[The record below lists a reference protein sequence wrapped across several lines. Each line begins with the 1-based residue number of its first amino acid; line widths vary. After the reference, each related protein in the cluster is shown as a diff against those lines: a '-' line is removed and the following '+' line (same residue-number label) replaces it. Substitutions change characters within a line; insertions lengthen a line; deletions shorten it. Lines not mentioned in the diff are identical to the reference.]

1 MRVFIDSSILI
12 EFENGRQPELFD
24 ALLASNHE
32 LFINGIIASE
42 YLYRLLGILGEKSPM
57 SVAESGQIRQTLEK
71 HQTAKLL
78 SGFNFLNISKSAVI
92 HAIDLMK
99 NHNLLPNDALILA
112 SCKLDNITILASY
125 DSDFTEACQ
134 KEGIRLIKK
143 VEDL

>member
-32 LFINGIIASE
+32 LFINAIVASE

-57 SVAESGQIRQTLEK
+57 SVAESGQIRQTLDK

-78 SGFNFLNISKSAVI
+78 SSFNFLNISKSAVI

-99 NHNLLPNDALILA
+99 EHNLLPNDALILA
-112 SCKLDNITILASY
+112 TCKLNTIAILASY
-125 DSDFTEACQ
+125 DTDFREACQ
-134 KEGIRLIKK
+134 KEGVRLIKN

>member
-1 MRVFIDSSILI
+1 
-12 EFENGRQPELFD
+12 
-24 ALLASNHE
+24 
-32 LFINGIIASE
+32 LFINGIVASE

-57 SVAESGQIRQTLEK
+57 SVAESGQIRQTLDK

-99 NHNLLPNDALILA
+99 NHNLLPNDALIL
-112 SCKLDNITILASY
+112 STCKLTTIAILASY
-125 DSDFTEACQ
+125 DSDFREACQ
-134 KEGIRLIKK
+134 KEGIRLIKS